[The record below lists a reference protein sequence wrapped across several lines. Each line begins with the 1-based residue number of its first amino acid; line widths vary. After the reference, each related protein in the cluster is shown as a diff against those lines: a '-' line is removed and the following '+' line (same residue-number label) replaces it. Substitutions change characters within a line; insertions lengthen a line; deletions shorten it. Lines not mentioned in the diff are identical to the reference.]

1 VSARGEQ
8 RRAEIVEAALDL
20 FTKRGYHD
28 TGVAD
33 IASQLGMSHGTFY
46 RYFESKRD
54 ILDHLVDV
62 AGLTIQQ
69 ALATGSRPDAA
80 TTLDEYRAQVTTIA
94 AALSLLVQRDPRI
107 VRLLLFEA
115 TGIDAAM
122 TAKVMSLIDA
132 MRDLTAGYLQHGID
146 AGFLAADLDVS
157 ETARALNG
165 MVFAGTLSALRAEGG
180 PDDGAER
187 FASAAVRLMFD
198 GIA

>member
-1 VSARGEQ
+1 
-8 RRAEIVEAALDL
+8 
-20 FTKRGYHD
+20 
-28 TGVAD
+28 
-33 IASQLGMSHGTFY
+33 
-46 RYFESKRD
+46 
-54 ILDHLVDV
+54 
-62 AGLTIQQ
+62 
-69 ALATGSRPDAA
+69 
-80 TTLDEYRAQVTTIA
+80 
-94 AALSLLVQRDPRI
+94 
-107 VRLLLFEA
+107 
-115 TGIDAAM
+115 M